1 MEMSYKTLFA
11 NDRAEFSVVESSRAY
26 QLDDE
31 EVLVENI
38 FSGVNPADVKHATLL
53 GIVDTVIG
61 YDFCGHIKKTNSK
74 SKLNVGDLVAG
85 YTPSGMGRHSKF
97 GAHQAFTV
105 CPENMLFKVPENLP
119 AEDAACLT
127 VVTMTAADALY
138 NLFSLPLP
146 PPLNGSE
153 VSSPA
158 GPLLIWGASSSVGS
172 CALQFAA
179 ASGCYPIFV
188 TASTG
193 RHEDLKKL
201 GATRCF
207 DYSSPLVLD
216 EIREELETLQS
227 GSIQYA
233 IDAVGADPNPLAA
246 EGIELILSP
255 KAKLLSVVIRAD
267 NIFGMPTATP
277 HQDFRIH
284 PTGLTHAITIPGKPE
299 ARHKAWAALLWAI
312 DRYGRSFKLPPVEIF
327 RGSAGEALEELQK
340 VANGSRGYG
349 KLAIPQPLK

>member
-1 MEMSYKTLFA
+1 MSYKTLFA
-11 NDRAEFSVVESSRAY
+11 DNRAEFSVVESSRAY
-26 QLDDE
+26 QLADE

-61 YDFCGHIKKTNSK
+61 YDFCGRVKKVTSK

-85 YTPSGMGRHSKF
+85 YTPSGVGRDSKF
-97 GAHQAFTV
+97 GTHQAFTV

-119 AEDAACLT
+119 HEDAACLT

-138 NLFSLPLP
+138 NLFNLPLP
-146 PPLNGSE
+146 PPLNGSQG
-153 VSSPA
+153 SIPA

-188 TASTG
+188 TASPG
-193 RHEDLKKL
+193 RHADLKKL

-207 DYSSPLVLD
+207 DYSSPSVLD
-216 EIREELETLQS
+216 EMREQLETLQS

-233 IDAVGADPNPLAA
+233 IDAVGTDPNPLAA
-246 EGIELILSP
+246 DGIESILSP
-255 KAKLLSVVIRAD
+255 NAKLLSVVIRPD
-267 NIFGMPTATP
+267 KRFQMPNATP
-277 HQDFRIH
+277 HRDFRIH
-284 PTGLTHAITIPGKPE
+284 PAGLPHAITIPGKPE
-299 ARHKAWAALLWAI
+299 ARQKPWPALLWAI
-312 DRYGRSFKLPPVEIF
+312 DRYGQSFRLPPVEIF
-327 RGSAGEALEELQK
+327 RGSAEEALEELQK
-340 VANGSRGYG
+340 VANGRRGYG
-349 KLAIPQPLK
+349 KLAIPQPMK